1 MKLGKLLNIFA
12 VVILLFVI
20 GTPLAMAQDATEEAP
35 AGDVVV
41 VDDVIVPVEEAP
53 ASPTIEER
61 ATTTLRDA
69 VIAILVVVSGAI
81 GTITILLARTNA
93 KVVGLALEKM
103 YLSVPSY
110 LQPSVASALE
120 GGVGR
125 LSDYAKSTPYQW
137 DDEFVSELQKVID
150 PIVKSRIGQLVAQ
163 MAQAGAKAKTEA
175 EETP

>member
-1 MKLGKLLNIFA
+1 MNFRRAWNIFA

-35 AGDVVV
+35 AGEIVAV
-41 VDDVIVPVEEAP
+41 VPVEEAP

-69 VIAILVVVSGAI
+69 VIAILVVVSSAI

-93 KVVGLALEKM
+93 KVIGLALEKM

-125 LSDYAKSTPYQW
+125 LSDYAKTTPYQW